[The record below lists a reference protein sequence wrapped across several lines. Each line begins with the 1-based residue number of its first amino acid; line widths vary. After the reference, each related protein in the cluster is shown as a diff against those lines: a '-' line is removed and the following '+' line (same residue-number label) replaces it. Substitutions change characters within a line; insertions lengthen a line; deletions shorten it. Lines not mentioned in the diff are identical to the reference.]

1 MVRVAWIRARK
12 TAFDSKCEHHSL
24 PAHMDV
30 DTERAALIPRDR
42 DPTAT
47 KDAPSSSRRRRWAVV
62 GVATSVVVVACVAMV
77 YSTNTQGKLWTTSLG
92 LPIGGVLAMKNKV
105 EVTRRQYRGDL
116 HTLSWHPK
124 SGFSCESVRR
134 GKEDVRPLKVMLAE
148 ALAEG
153 NLTAAA
159 AIGMNEKHDARM
171 RTAASLLTRTI
182 ERYMPSRLETNSPPF
197 QILFEV
203 HDNPKTPCSVPAF
216 AKTRCDFPRWTPVFA
231 FGSTPKDTTLLP
243 PLVPATLLVLNRC
256 ISAALEKKRLNSNE
270 PLCEFLQYPEEKYSA
285 AVDCGKDDLY
295 KAACR
300 YHGLF
305 SIDAVDDRSQYEWDN
320 LIPRAV
326 WRGSDYPFLN
336 EAFSSHKPDAKQF
349 MEKLMHS
356 QDRQAAMRAMVDS
369 PDIGPRLR
377 TVLLSKLHPELIDAR
392 FYTWANI
399 LDPVVEVGKELG
411 FEATQ
416 SMSAKDFGKFKY
428 HLDIGGGGGTTWSGV
443 IPKLSMPGV
452 LLHHETSM
460 KDSYFDSLTPW
471 VHYIPVS
478 EDLHDLIDRIQ
489 WAEANPSHARQISD
503 NASAWV
509 REFRKL
515 ESLLR
520 HNYQALAVPLAQAL
534 GSDALVPFELAHA
547 WTPNARTPTLPSSV
561 A

>member
-1 MVRVAWIRARK
+1 
-12 TAFDSKCEHHSL
+12 
-24 PAHMDV
+24 MDV
-30 DTERAALIPRDR
+30 DTERAALIPRDG
-42 DPTAT
+42 DGTAT
-47 KDAPSSSRRRRWAVV
+47 SDASSSFTRRRRWPVAV
-62 GVATSVVVVACVAMV
+62 SVVVVVVVVSVVAMV
-77 YSTNTQGKLWTTSLG
+77 YSSTNTQDEWTTSLG
-92 LPIGGVLAMKNKV
+92 LPIGGTLAIKNKV

-134 GKEDVRPLKVMLAE
+134 GKEDVRSLKVMLAE

-182 ERYMPSRLETNSPPF
+182 ERYMPSRLGANSPPF

-203 HDNPKTPCSVPAF
+203 HDNPKTPCAVQAF
-216 AKTRCDFPRWTPVFA
+216 AKTRCDFSRWTPVFA
-231 FGSTPKDTTLLP
+231 FGSTPKDKTLLP
-243 PLVPATLLVLNRC
+243 TLVPATLLVLNRC

-285 AVDCGKDDLY
+285 AVDCGKNDLD

-305 SIDAVDDRSQYEWDN
+305 SIDAVDNRSQYEWDN

-349 MEKLMHS
+349 MEELMHS
-356 QDRQAAMRAMVDS
+356 RDRQTSMRAMVDS

-377 TVLLSKLHPELIDAR
+377 TVLLSKMHPELIDAR
-392 FYTWANI
+392 FYTWANK
-399 LDPVVEVGKELG
+399 LDSIVEVGKELG
-411 FEATQ
+411 FEASQ

-452 LLHHETSM
+452 LLHHETTM

-478 EDLHDLIDRIQ
+478 EDLHDLVERIQ
-489 WAEANPSHARQISD
+489 WAEANPLRAKQISD

-509 REFRKL
+509 AEFRKL

-547 WTPNARTPTLPSSV
+547 WTPNARTPSVPSSV
-561 A
+561 V

>member
-1 MVRVAWIRARK
+1 
-12 TAFDSKCEHHSL
+12 
-24 PAHMDV
+24 MDV
-30 DTERAALIPRDR
+30 DTERAALIPRDG
-42 DPTAT
+42 DGAAT
-47 KDAPSSSRRRRWAVV
+47 KDASSSFTRRRRCAVAV
-62 GVATSVVVVACVAMV
+62 SVAVSVVVVSLVAMV
-77 YSTNTQGKLWTTSLG
+77 YSSTNTHEGWTSLG
-92 LPIGGVLAMKNKV
+92 LPIGGTLAIQNKV

-148 ALAEG
+148 ALADG

-159 AIGMNEKHDARM
+159 AIGMNENHDARM
-171 RTAASLLTRTI
+171 RTVVSLLTRTM
-182 ERYMPSRLETNSPPF
+182 ERYMPSRLGANSPPF

-203 HDNPKTPCSVPAF
+203 HDNPKTPCAVPAF
-216 AKTRCDFPRWTPVFA
+216 AKTRCDFSRWTPVFA
-231 FGSTPKDTTLLP
+231 FGSTPTDKTLLP
-243 PLVPATLLVLNRC
+243 TLVPATLLVLNRC

-285 AVDCGKDDLY
+285 EVDCGKNDLY

-305 SIDAVDDRSQYEWDN
+305 SIDAVDNRSEYEWDN

-349 MEKLMHS
+349 MEELMHS
-356 QDRQAAMRAMVDS
+356 RDRQAAMRAMVDS

-377 TVLLSKLHPELIDAR
+377 TVLLSKMHPELIDAR
-392 FYTWANI
+392 FYTWADN
-399 LDPVVEVGKELG
+399 LDSVVEIGKELG

-460 KDSYFDSLTPW
+460 KDSYFDLLTPW

-478 EDLHDLIDRIQ
+478 EDLHDLVERIQ
-489 WAEANPSHARQISD
+489 WAEANPLRAKQISD

-509 REFRKL
+509 TEFRKL

-520 HNYQALAVPLAQAL
+520 HNYQALAVPLAQTL

-547 WTPNARTPTLPSSV
+547 WTPNARTPTAPSSV
-561 A
+561 V